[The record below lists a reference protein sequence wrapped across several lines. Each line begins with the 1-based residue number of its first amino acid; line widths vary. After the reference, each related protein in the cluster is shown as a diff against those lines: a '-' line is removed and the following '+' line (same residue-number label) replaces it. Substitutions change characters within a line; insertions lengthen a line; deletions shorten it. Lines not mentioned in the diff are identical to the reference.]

1 MDPAAPGRF
10 DRLQSS
16 FKISV
21 QCLLTACSRE
31 VVNEAFSSFTD
42 AEKARLHLM
51 VTLVLK
57 NMHVNIMDE
66 FNDFCEET
74 QVAAALDKIDDFV
87 EEQNLDALA
96 SEKTTVE
103 EIQEKVSRA
112 KKDEVEHLTGLLKK
126 VEKSKNA
133 MKARI
138 ELLKKGEDSTAATD
152 VLNKLTRWNSALVLC
167 HDEPLTLCAPEQ
179 Q

>member
-10 DRLQSS
+10 DKLQSS
-16 FKISV
+16 FKLTV

-42 AEKARLHLM
+42 AEKERLHRML
-51 VTLVLK
+51 TLVMK
-57 NMHVNIMDE
+57 NTHANIMDE
-66 FNDFCEET
+66 FNDFCQET

-87 EEQNLDALA
+87 ELQNLDALS

-103 EIQEKVSRA
+103 EIKEKVSRA
-112 KKDEVEHLTGLLKK
+112 KKHEIEHLTGLLKK
-126 VEKSKNA
+126 VEESNNV

-138 ELLKKGEDSTAATD
+138 ELLKLGEDSTAARD
-152 VLNKLTRWNSALVLC
+152 VLNKVTQWNCRFTGALRS
-167 HDEPLTLCAPEQ
+167 
-179 Q
+179 